1 MKPAKRCVHTP
12 TDTSRCVLC
21 VLWKQLDV
29 SWNDLNYANY
39 NALAR
44 LVHEHQALYK
54 QGHAR
59 AAPARP
65 PRAPPLSLPLALRK
79 NARAV

>member
-1 MKPAKRCVHTP
+1 M
-12 TDTSRCVLC
+12 L
-21 VLWKQLDV
+21 
-29 SWNDLNYANY
+29 
-39 NALAR
+39 ALAR